1 VAAAEAEAL
10 GAGCRPV
17 GLEAKMSAYPA
28 QLSGG
33 QQQRVAIARALAM
46 RPKVLLL
53 DEITS
58 ALDPELVGEVEDV
71 FRSLLSDRIMMV
83 LVTHAL
89 RFAREVAHRIAYL
102 SEGSI
107 VELGTPA
114 EILDRPR
121 TRPSNSS
128 GECAE
133 DRAFNPLTSG
143 DAGDAAVGRRAR
155 FPRE

>member
-1 VAAAEAEAL
+1 MA
-10 GAGCRPV
+10 
-17 GLEAKMSAYPA
+17 AYPA

-71 FRSLLSDRIMMV
+71 IRSLLSERIMMV
-83 LVTHAL
+83 IVTHAL

-102 SEGSI
+102 SEGAI
-107 VELGTPA
+107 VELGSPA
-114 EILDRPR
+114 EVLDRPKD
-121 TRPSNSS
+121 PSLK
-128 GECAE
+128 EFL
-133 DRAFNPLTSG
+133 RH
-143 DAGDAAVGRRAR
+143 VR
-155 FPRE
+155 